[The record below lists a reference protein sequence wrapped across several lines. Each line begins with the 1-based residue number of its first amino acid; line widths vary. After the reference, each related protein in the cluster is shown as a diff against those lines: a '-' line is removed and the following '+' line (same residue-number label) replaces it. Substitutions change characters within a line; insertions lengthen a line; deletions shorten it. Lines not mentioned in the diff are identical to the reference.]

1 MPAHKFHQARGETG
15 GDLIEIAELFKVTV
29 VTAEARHHHL
39 TMMQNNP

>member
-1 MPAHKFHQARGETG
+1 MHYTDQS
-15 GDLIEIAELFKVTV
+15 IEELFKVTV